1 MSKHI
6 KFEFDELDYQ
16 LDAINSTVK
25 LFDGL
30 PKKGDGIYGNTY
42 RGKTLVENEPIRN
55 INITT
60 GEKLLDNLNKV
71 QIENNLFASKDIEDN
86 NFTIEMETGTGKTY
100 VYLRTILELNKEYGF
115 TKFIIVVPTVAIRTG
130 VEKSIKMLKEH
141 FRVFYGID
149 IEKHS
154 FVYDSKNMKSIS
166 TKLVESTDLSICIM
180 NIQAFNKDSNKIR
193 QEDEYGQVIWRDI
206 QMIRPIAIID
216 EPQKIEGDG
225 KKKSQSLKAIEELN
239 PLFTL
244 RYSATHKKLY
254 NQIYKLDSFDAFEKD
269 LVKKIEVKTINSTIP
284 KDYPYIR
291 YINFTKDLK
300 AKIEILNQEQGGRIV
315 FKTVSVGGNDNLFDL
330 SGGLNQYRDV
340 RIFENP
346 HKLKPLKVAMSSSI
360 IELEQQQS
368 NYQIHDSDI
377 IKHQIR
383 LTIQSHLDK
392 QFKILDSGKKIKVLS
407 LFFIDEVSKVR
418 DNSRED
424 LKGEYLRIFDEEY
437 LKIINE
443 PKYKEK
449 FEKYKEFFKGYNNEL
464 AVREGYFAIDKN
476 KKAVDVEG
484 WNPNLSENKLKAKAQ
499 EDVDRAIE
507 LILEK
512 KDELISFEEPLA
524 FIFSHYAL
532 REGWDNPNVFNICTL
547 KQGSSDIAKKQE
559 IGRGLRLPV
568 DIYGKRCADSNIN
581 RLTVIANDNYEHFA
595 SSLQQDY
602 NDSMEFNKEE
612 VTPEII
618 LTAFKKSGIPKQK
631 ITSELVNVLK
641 DELMKNNIINSKNI
655 LTKDAKELKNIDFN
669 NETLKEHEEFI
680 KENLINLM
688 ISRGSR
694 RIPIING
701 DNEPFKG
708 NSSYKYV
715 REEVF
720 AKIINKLTSS
730 LNKRTI
736 YKSNI
741 DKDKFIEE
749 CASELNEYTKYMYYS
764 KEFNIGVGEAN
775 FDKESRK
782 FEMTTS
788 KNIILE
794 EGADL
799 LVEKKTD
806 LEIINYIMYHT
817 MLPRLVIIKILSKIK
832 NRRILNKQEVLED
845 ITNKIKNKLKQSKN
859 VQEYEVIQGYNLDT
873 TKILETDVIDEDM
886 LRKEKA
892 VYITD
897 ESKRRALNKYYK
909 MDSNGEYDFAESLEK
924 DENILL
930 FTKLKKGGFIIDTPY
945 GNYTPDW
952 AVIYKNLKG
961 DSKVYF
967 IVETKFQKEENQL
980 IEEEQTKIK
989 CGELHFKAVSN
1000 DEIKFGW
1007 VNSYKDFKNKFVNRF
1022 NAS

>member
-6 KFEFDELDYQ
+6 KFEFDDKLDYQ
-16 LDAINSTVK
+16 LDAINSVVN
-25 LFDGL
+25 LFNGL
-30 PKKGDGIYGNTY
+30 PKKGDNIYGSTY
-42 RGKTLVENEPIRN
+42 RGKNFVENEPIRN

-100 VYLRTILELNKEYGF
+100 VYLRSILELNKEYGF
-115 TKFIIVVPTVAIRTG
+115 TKFMIVVPTVAIRTG

-141 FRVFYGID
+141 FKVLYGID
-149 IEKHS
+149 VEKHS
-154 FVYDSKNMKSIS
+154 FVYDSKNIKSIS

-193 QEDEYGQVIWRDI
+193 QEDEYGQIIWRDI
-206 QMIRPIAIID
+206 QMIRPIVIID

-225 KKKSQSLKAIEELN
+225 KKKSQSLKAIEELE

-269 LVKKIEVKTINSTIP
+269 LVKKIEVKTINSMIP
-284 KDYPYIR
+284 KSYPYIK
-291 YINFTKDLK
+291 YLNFTKDLK
-300 AKIEILNQEQGGRIV
+300 AKIEILSQEQSGRIV
-315 FKTVSVGGNDNLFDL
+315 FKTVSVSGSDNLFDL
-330 SGGLNQYRDV
+330 SGELEQYKNI
-340 RIFENP
+340 RILENP
-346 HKLKPLKVAMSSSI
+346 HKLKPLKVSMPSSI
-360 IELEQQQS
+360 EELNIGES
-368 NYQIHDSDI
+368 NSKIHDSDI
-377 IKHQIR
+377 IRNQIR

-392 QFKILDSGKKIKVLS
+392 QFNILDKGEKIKVLS
-407 LFFIDEVSKVR
+407 LFFIDEVIKVR
-418 DNSRED
+418 NDSRED
-424 LKGEYLRIFDEEY
+424 TRGEYLRIFDEEY

-443 PKYKEK
+443 LKYKEK
-449 FEKYKEFFKGYNNEL
+449 FEKYKEFFNGYNNEL
-464 AVREGYFAIDKN
+464 SVREGYFAIDK
-476 KKAVDVEG
+476 KKNIVEVEG
-484 WNPNLSENKLKAKAQ
+484 WNSSLSENKLKAKAQ
-499 EDVDRAIE
+499 EDVDRAVE

-524 FIFSHYAL
+524 FIFSHSAL

-568 DIYGKRCADSNIN
+568 DVYGKRCTDTSINI
-581 RLTVIANDNYEHFA
+581 LTVIANDNYEHFA
-595 SSLQQDY
+595 SSLQEDF
-602 NDSMEFNKEE
+602 NDSMEFNREE

-618 LTAFKKSGIPKQK
+618 LITFKKSGIPKNK

-641 DELMKNNIINSKNI
+641 DELMQNNIINSKNI
-655 LTKDAKELKNIDFN
+655 LTKDAKELKNITFN
-669 NETLKEHEEFI
+669 NETLNEHEEFI
-680 KENLINLM
+680 KKNLIELM
-688 ISRGSR
+688 YTRGSR

-715 REEVF
+715 RESEFV
-720 AKIINKLTSS
+720 KIINNLTNN

-736 YKSNI
+736 YKAKV
-741 DKDKFIEE
+741 DKDIFIKK
-749 CASELNEYTKYMYYS
+749 CAEELNEYTKNMYHS
-764 KEFNIGVGEAN
+764 KEFIVSTAKTN
-775 FDKESRK
+775 FDEESRK
-782 FEMTTS
+782 FEMGDVTHD
-788 KNIILE
+788 ILK

-799 LVEKKTD
+799 LAEKKTD

-845 ITNKIKNKLKQSKN
+845 ITNKIKAKLKDAKD
-859 VQEYEVIQGYNLDT
+859 VLEYEIIEGYKLDT
-873 TKILETDVIDEDM
+873 TKILEADVIDEEM

-897 ESKRRALNKYYK
+897 EAKRKAMNKYYK
-909 MDSNGEYDFAESLEK
+909 MDSKGEYDFAESLE
-924 DENILL
+924 NNQNVLL

-952 AVIYKNLKG
+952 AIVCKNTEGSPKL
-961 DSKVYF
+961 YF
-967 IVETKFQKEENQL
+967 IVETKWGKENSQL
-980 IEEEQTKIK
+980 NDEEKVKIK
-989 CGELHFKAVSN
+989 CGTLHFKAVS
-1000 DEIKFGW
+1000 DDVKFDW
-1007 VNSYKDFKNKFVNRF
+1007 VNSYEDFRAKFNVG
-1022 NAS
+1022 